1 MKVAFTKLKT
11 QASLSIL
18 SDGRVTEDFKLTTG
32 TWVSV
37 GTLRPALAS
46 KLSPYFQDF
55 VICGHNED
63 SVGALGFI
71 TPALRELAGAE
82 AENLAPHEWANIPAV
97 KEMIIGRMKEFKNEH
112 SGSSQHICSL
122 LILDTPPNL
131 KTGEITDKGY
141 INQRVCL
148 TERSEEV
155 KKLYSLDEDAVIR
168 I

>member
-1 MKVAFTKLKT
+1 
-11 QASLSIL
+11 
-18 SDGRVTEDFKLTTG
+18 
-32 TWVSV
+32 
-37 GTLRPALAS
+37 
-46 KLSPYFQDF
+46 
-55 VICGHNED
+55 
-63 SVGALGFI
+63 
-71 TPALRELAGAE
+71 
-82 AENLAPHEWANIPAV
+82 
-97 KEMIIGRMKEFKNEH
+97 MIIGRMKEFKNEH

-148 TERSEEV
+148 TARSEEV